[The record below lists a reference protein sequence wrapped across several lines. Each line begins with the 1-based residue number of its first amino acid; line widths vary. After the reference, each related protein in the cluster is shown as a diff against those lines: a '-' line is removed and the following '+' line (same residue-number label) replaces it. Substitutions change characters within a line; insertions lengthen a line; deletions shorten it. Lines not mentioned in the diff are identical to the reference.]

1 MQALGMI
8 EIRGLLASIEAAD
21 AMLKAADVTL
31 LDRTK
36 VGGGLVTILV
46 TGDVAAVKAA
56 VDAGAAAAE
65 RLGDGLLVTQHVI
78 ARPQQDVE
86 LLFRPPEEKA
96 AKPEEIPEKQP
107 SDEGGEEPQPQEPE
121 PTQEPEQEPEQPE
134 QPAQKQ
140 AVGQISR
147 EWCDALFREEGTAR
161 LMELLGSC
169 SVVKLRYLARS
180 YPEFEI
186 AGRAI
191 SKANRSRLLKEFER
205 WYDRQAAEQTAQ

>member
-8 EIRGLLASIEAAD
+8 ETRGLLASIEAAD

-96 AKPEEIPEKQP
+96 AKPKEIPEEP
-107 SDEGGEEPQPQEPE
+107 SDEGGEEPQPQETE
-121 PTQEPEQEPEQPE
+121 PAQEPEQEPEQLE

-147 EWCDALFREEGTAR
+147 EWCDALFREEGITR

>member
-8 EIRGLLASIEAAD
+8 ETRGLLASIEAAD

-96 AKPEEIPEKQP
+96 AKPKEIPEEP

-121 PTQEPEQEPEQPE
+121 PTQEPEQKPEQPE
-134 QPAQKQ
+134 QSEQKQ

-147 EWCDALFREEGTAR
+147 EWCDALFRQEGTAR
-161 LMELLGSC
+161 LMEVLGSC

>member
-8 EIRGLLASIEAAD
+8 ETRGLLASIEAAD

-31 LDRTK
+31 LERTK
-36 VGGGLVTILV
+36 VGGGLVTISV

-86 LLFRPPEEKA
+86 LLFRPPEEKS
-96 AKPEEIPEKQP
+96 AKPKEIPEEP
-107 SDEGGEEPQPQEPE
+107 SDEGDEEPQPQEPE
-121 PTQEPEQEPEQPE
+121 QTQEPEQEPEQPE
-134 QPAQKQ
+134 PPEQKQ
-140 AVGQISR
+140 AVGQINR
-147 EWCDALFREEGTAR
+147 EWCDALFRQEGTAR
-161 LMELLGSC
+161 LMEVLGSC

>member
-8 EIRGLLASIEAAD
+8 ETRGLLASIEAAD

-36 VGGGLVTILV
+36 VGGGLVTISV

-56 VDAGAAAAE
+56 VGAGAAAAE
-65 RLGDGLLVTQHVI
+65 RLGGGLLVTQHVI

-86 LLFRPPEEKA
+86 PLFRPPEEKA
-96 AKPEEIPEKQP
+96 AKPEEIPEEQP
-107 SDEGGEEPQPQEPE
+107 SDEGGEEPLPQEPE
-121 PTQEPEQEPEQPE
+121 PTQELEQEPEQPE
-134 QPAQKQ
+134 QKQ

-147 EWCDALFREEGTAR
+147 EWCDALFRQEGTAR
-161 LMELLGSC
+161 LMEVLGSC

>member
-8 EIRGLLASIEAAD
+8 ETRGLLASIEAAD

-36 VGGGLVTILV
+36 VGGGLVTISV

-96 AKPEEIPEKQP
+96 VEPEEIPQEETP
-107 SDEGGEEPQPQEPE
+107 CEGVEEPEPQEPGLKSA
-121 PTQEPEQEPEQPE
+121 PEQEPEQPE
-134 QPAQKQ
+134 QKQ

-205 WYDRQAAEQTAQ
+205 WYDQQAAEQTAQ

>member
-8 EIRGLLASIEAAD
+8 ETRGLLASIEAAD

-36 VGGGLVTILV
+36 VGGGLVTISV

-86 LLFRPPEEKA
+86 LLFRSPEEKT
-96 AKPEEIPEKQP
+96 AKPKEIPEEP

-121 PTQEPEQEPEQPE
+121 STQEPEQEPEQPE
-134 QPAQKQ
+134 PPEKKQ

-147 EWCDALFREEGTAR
+147 EWCDALFQQEGTTR
-161 LMELLGSC
+161 LMEVLGSC

>member
-8 EIRGLLASIEAAD
+8 ETRGLLASIEAAD

-36 VGGGLVTILV
+36 VGGGLVTISV

-96 AKPEEIPEKQP
+96 AKPKEIPEEP
-107 SDEGGEEPQPQEPE
+107 SDEGGEEPLPQEPE
-121 PTQEPEQEPEQPE
+121 QTQEPEQEPEQPE

-147 EWCDALFREEGTAR
+147 EWCDALFREEGAAR

>member
-8 EIRGLLASIEAAD
+8 ETRGLLASIEAAD

-36 VGGGLVTILV
+36 VGGGLVTISV

-96 AKPEEIPEKQP
+96 AKPKEIPEEP
-107 SDEGGEEPQPQEPE
+107 SDEGYEEPQPQEPE
-121 PTQEPEQEPEQPE
+121 PTQEPEQPE

>member
-8 EIRGLLASIEAAD
+8 ETRGLLASVEAAD

-36 VGGGLVTILV
+36 VGGGLVTISV

-78 ARPQQDVE
+78 AHPQQDVE

-96 AKPEEIPEKQP
+96 AKPKEIPEEP
-107 SDEGGEEPQPQEPE
+107 SDEGYEEPQPQEPE
-121 PTQEPEQEPEQPE
+121 PAQEPEQEPEQPE
-134 QPAQKQ
+134 QPEQKQ

-147 EWCDALFREEGTAR
+147 EWCDALFREEGAAR

>member
-8 EIRGLLASIEAAD
+8 ETRGLLASIEAAD

-36 VGGGLVTILV
+36 VGGGLVTISV

-96 AKPEEIPEKQP
+96 AKPEEIPEEQP
-107 SDEGGEEPQPQEPE
+107 SDEGGEEPLPQEPE
-121 PTQEPEQEPEQPE
+121 PTQEPEQPEQL
-134 QPAQKQ
+134 AQKQ

>member
-8 EIRGLLASIEAAD
+8 ETRGLLASIEAAD

-96 AKPEEIPEKQP
+96 AKPKEIPEEP

-121 PTQEPEQEPEQPE
+121 PAQEPEQEPEQPE
-134 QPAQKQ
+134 PPEKKQ

-147 EWCDALFREEGTAR
+147 EWCDALFRQEGTAR
-161 LMELLGSC
+161 LMEVLGSC

>member
-8 EIRGLLASIEAAD
+8 ETRGLLASIEAAD
-21 AMLKAADVTL
+21 AMLKAAEVTL

-36 VGGGLVTILV
+36 VGGGLVTISF
-46 TGDVAAVKAA
+46 TGDLAPVKAA
-56 VDAGAAAAE
+56 VDAGSAAAE
-65 RLGDGLLVTQHVI
+65 RLGGGLLVTQHVI

-96 AKPEEIPEKQP
+96 AKPKEIPEEP

-121 PTQEPEQEPEQPE
+121 PAQEPEQKPEQPE
-134 QPAQKQ
+134 PPEKKE
-140 AVGQISR
+140 AVGQISG
-147 EWCDALFREEGTAR
+147 EWCDALFRQEGTAR
-161 LMELLGSC
+161 LMEVLGSC

-180 YPEFEI
+180 YPEFES

>member
-8 EIRGLLASIEAAD
+8 ETRGLLASIEAAD

-36 VGGGLVTILV
+36 VGGGLVTISV

-78 ARPQQDVE
+78 ACPQQDVE

-96 AKPEEIPEKQP
+96 AKPKEIPEEP

-121 PTQEPEQEPEQPE
+121 PAQEPEQEPEQPE

-161 LMELLGSC
+161 LMEVLGSC

-205 WYDRQAAEQTAQ
+205 WYDQQAAEQTAQ

>member
-8 EIRGLLASIEAAD
+8 ETRGLLASIEAAD

-96 AKPEEIPEKQP
+96 AKPKEIPEEP

-121 PTQEPEQEPEQPE
+121 PAQEPEQKPEQPE
-134 QPAQKQ
+134 PPEKKQ

-147 EWCDALFREEGTAR
+147 EWCDALFRQEGTAR
-161 LMELLGSC
+161 LMEVLGSC

>member
-8 EIRGLLASIEAAD
+8 ETRGLLTSIEAAD

-96 AKPEEIPEKQP
+96 AKPKEIPEEP

-121 PTQEPEQEPEQPE
+121 PTQEPEQKPEQPE
-134 QPAQKQ
+134 QSEQKQ

-147 EWCDALFREEGTAR
+147 EWCDALFRQEGTAR
-161 LMELLGSC
+161 LMEVLGSC

>member
-8 EIRGLLASIEAAD
+8 ETRGLLASIEAAD

-36 VGGGLVTILV
+36 VGGGLVTISV

-96 AKPEEIPEKQP
+96 AKPKEIPEEP
-107 SDEGGEEPQPQEPE
+107 SDEGGEEPLPQEPE
-121 PTQEPEQEPEQPE
+121 QTQEPEQPE

-147 EWCDALFREEGTAR
+147 EWCDALFREEGITR

>member
-8 EIRGLLASIEAAD
+8 ETRGLLASIEAAD

-96 AKPEEIPEKQP
+96 AKLKEIPEEP

-121 PTQEPEQEPEQPE
+121 QTQEPEQPE

-147 EWCDALFREEGTAR
+147 EWCDALFRQEGTAR
-161 LMELLGSC
+161 LMEVLGSC

>member
-8 EIRGLLASIEAAD
+8 ETRGLLASIEVAD

-36 VGGGLVTILV
+36 VGGGLVTISV

-96 AKPEEIPEKQP
+96 AKPKEIPEEP
-107 SDEGGEEPQPQEPE
+107 SDEGYEEPQPQEPE
-121 PTQEPEQEPEQPE
+121 PAQEPEQEPEQPE
-134 QPAQKQ
+134 QPEQKQ

-147 EWCDALFREEGTAR
+147 EWCDALFREEGAAR

>member
-8 EIRGLLASIEAAD
+8 ETRGLLASIEAAD

-36 VGGGLVTILV
+36 VGGGLVTISV

-96 AKPEEIPEKQP
+96 AKPEEIPEEQP
-107 SDEGGEEPQPQEPE
+107 SDEGGEEPLPQEPE
-121 PTQEPEQEPEQPE
+121 PTQEPEQPE

-205 WYDRQAAEQTAQ
+205 WYDRQVAEQTAQ

>member
-8 EIRGLLASIEAAD
+8 ETRGLLASIEAAD

-36 VGGGLVTILV
+36 VGGGLVTISV

-96 AKPEEIPEKQP
+96 AKPEEIPEEQP

-121 PTQEPEQEPEQPE
+121 PTQEPEQPEPPE
-134 QPAQKQ
+134 KKQ

-147 EWCDALFREEGTAR
+147 EWCDALFRQEGTAR
-161 LMELLGSC
+161 LMEVLGSC

>member
-8 EIRGLLASIEAAD
+8 ETRGLLASIEAAD
-21 AMLKAADVTL
+21 AMLKAADVTF

-36 VGGGLVTILV
+36 VGGGLVTISV

-96 AKPEEIPEKQP
+96 AKPKEIPEEP
-107 SDEGGEEPQPQEPE
+107 SDEGYEEPQPQKPE
-121 PTQEPEQEPEQPE
+121 PAQEPEQEPEQPE
-134 QPAQKQ
+134 QPEQKQ

-147 EWCDALFREEGTAR
+147 EWCDALFREEGAAR

>member
-8 EIRGLLASIEAAD
+8 ETRGLLASIEAAD

-36 VGGGLVTILV
+36 VGGGLVTISV

-65 RLGDGLLVTQHVI
+65 RLGDGLLVTHHVI
-78 ARPQQDVE
+78 ARPQQDVG

-96 AKPEEIPEKQP
+96 AKPKEIPEEP
-107 SDEGGEEPQPQEPE
+107 SDEGSEEPQPQEPE
-121 PTQEPEQEPEQPE
+121 PAQEPEQEPEQPE

-147 EWCDALFREEGTAR
+147 EWCDALFREEGIAR

>member
-8 EIRGLLASIEAAD
+8 ETRGLLASIEAAD

-36 VGGGLVTILV
+36 VGGGLVTISV

-96 AKPEEIPEKQP
+96 AKPKEIPEEP

-121 PTQEPEQEPEQPE
+121 PAQEPEQKPEQPE
-134 QPAQKQ
+134 PPEKKQ

-147 EWCDALFREEGTAR
+147 EWCDALFRQEGTAR
-161 LMELLGSC
+161 LMEVLGSC

>member
-8 EIRGLLASIEAAD
+8 ETRGLLASIEAAD

-36 VGGGLVTILV
+36 VGGGLVTISV

-65 RLGDGLLVTQHVI
+65 RLGDGLLATQHVI

-86 LLFRPPEEKA
+86 LLFRPPEEKV
-96 AKPEEIPEKQP
+96 AKPEEIPEEQP
-107 SDEGGEEPQPQEPE
+107 SDEGGEEPQPQESE
-121 PTQEPEQEPEQPE
+121 PTQEPEQKPEQPE
-134 QPAQKQ
+134 QSEQKQ
-140 AVGQISR
+140 AVGQIGR
-147 EWCDALFREEGTAR
+147 EWCDALFQQEGTTR
-161 LMELLGSC
+161 LMEVLGSC

>member
-8 EIRGLLASIEAAD
+8 ETRGLLASIEAAD

-36 VGGGLVTILV
+36 VGGGLVTISV

-65 RLGDGLLVTQHVI
+65 RLGGGLLVTQHVI

-96 AKPEEIPEKQP
+96 AKPKEIPEEP

-121 PTQEPEQEPEQPE
+121 PTQEPEQPEPPE
-134 QPAQKQ
+134 KKQ

-147 EWCDALFREEGTAR
+147 EWCDALFRQEGTAR
-161 LMELLGSC
+161 LMEVLGSC

>member
-8 EIRGLLASIEAAD
+8 ETRGLLASIEAAD
-21 AMLKAADVTL
+21 AMLKAADVTF

-36 VGGGLVTILV
+36 VGGGLVTISF

-96 AKPEEIPEKQP
+96 AKPKEIPEEP
-107 SDEGGEEPQPQEPE
+107 SDEGYEEPQPQEPE
-121 PTQEPEQEPEQPE
+121 PAQEPEQEPEQPE
-134 QPAQKQ
+134 QPEQKQ
-140 AVGQISR
+140 AEGQISR
-147 EWCDALFREEGTAR
+147 EWCDALFREEGAAR

>member
-8 EIRGLLASIEAAD
+8 ETRGLLASIEAAD

-86 LLFRPPEEKA
+86 LLFRPPEEKT
-96 AKPEEIPEKQP
+96 AKPEEIPEEQP

-121 PTQEPEQEPEQPE
+121 QTQEPEQEPEQPE

-147 EWCDALFREEGTAR
+147 EWCDALFREEGITR

>member
-8 EIRGLLASIEAAD
+8 ETRGLLASIEAAD

-36 VGGGLVTILV
+36 VGGGLVTISV

-96 AKPEEIPEKQP
+96 AKPKEIPEEP
-107 SDEGGEEPQPQEPE
+107 SDEGGEEPQPKEPE
-121 PTQEPEQEPEQPE
+121 PAQEPEQEPEQPE
-134 QPAQKQ
+134 PPEKKQ

>member
-8 EIRGLLASIEAAD
+8 ETRGLLASIEAAD

-36 VGGGLVTILV
+36 VGGGLVSISV

-96 AKPEEIPEKQP
+96 AKPAEIP
-107 SDEGGEEPQPQEPE
+107 
-121 PTQEPEQEPEQPE
+121 
-134 QPAQKQ
+134 
-140 AVGQISR
+140 
-147 EWCDALFREEGTAR
+147 
-161 LMELLGSC
+161 
-169 SVVKLRYLARS
+169 
-180 YPEFEI
+180 
-186 AGRAI
+186 
-191 SKANRSRLLKEFER
+191 
-205 WYDRQAAEQTAQ
+205 

>member
-8 EIRGLLASIEAAD
+8 ETRGLLASIEAAD
-21 AMLKAADVTL
+21 AMLKAADVTF

-36 VGGGLVTILV
+36 VGGGLVTISV

-96 AKPEEIPEKQP
+96 AKPKEIPEEP
-107 SDEGGEEPQPQEPE
+107 SDEGYEEPQPQEPE
-121 PTQEPEQEPEQPE
+121 PAQEPEQEPEQPE
-134 QPAQKQ
+134 QPEQKQ

-147 EWCDALFREEGTAR
+147 EWCDALFREEGAAR

>member
-8 EIRGLLASIEAAD
+8 ETRGLLASIEAAD

-36 VGGGLVTILV
+36 VGGGLVTISV
-46 TGDVAAVKAA
+46 TGDVAAIKAA

-96 AKPEEIPEKQP
+96 AKPKEIPEEP

-121 PTQEPEQEPEQPE
+121 PAQEPEQKPEQPE
-134 QPAQKQ
+134 PPEKKQ

-147 EWCDALFREEGTAR
+147 EWCDALFRQEGTAR
-161 LMELLGSC
+161 LMEVLGSC

>member
-8 EIRGLLASIEAAD
+8 ETRGLLASIEAAD

-36 VGGGLVTILV
+36 VGGGLVTISV

-96 AKPEEIPEKQP
+96 AKPKEIPEEP

-121 PTQEPEQEPEQPE
+121 PTQEPEQPEPPE
-134 QPAQKQ
+134 KKQ

-147 EWCDALFREEGTAR
+147 EWCDALFRQEGTAR
-161 LMELLGSC
+161 LMEVLGSC

>member
-8 EIRGLLASIEAAD
+8 ETRGLLASIEAAD

-31 LDRTK
+31 LDRTN

-96 AKPEEIPEKQP
+96 AKPKEIPEEP

-121 PTQEPEQEPEQPE
+121 PTQEPEQKPEQPE
-134 QPAQKQ
+134 QSEQKQ

-147 EWCDALFREEGTAR
+147 EWCDALFRQEGTAR
-161 LMELLGSC
+161 LMEVLGSC

>member
-8 EIRGLLASIEAAD
+8 ETRGLLASIEAAD
-21 AMLKAADVTL
+21 AMLKAADVTF

-36 VGGGLVTILV
+36 VGGGLVTISV

-65 RLGDGLLVTQHVI
+65 RLGDGLLITQHVI

-96 AKPEEIPEKQP
+96 AKPKEIPEEP
-107 SDEGGEEPQPQEPE
+107 SDEGYEEPQPQEPE
-121 PTQEPEQEPEQPE
+121 PAQEPEQEPEQPE
-134 QPAQKQ
+134 QPEQKQ

-147 EWCDALFREEGTAR
+147 EWCDALFREEGAAR

>member
-8 EIRGLLASIEAAD
+8 ETRGLLASIEAVD
-21 AMLKAADVTL
+21 AMLKAADVTF

-36 VGGGLVTILV
+36 VGGGLVTISV

-96 AKPEEIPEKQP
+96 AKPKEIPEEP

-121 PTQEPEQEPEQPE
+121 PTQEPEQPE

-147 EWCDALFREEGTAR
+147 EWCDALFREEGITR

>member
-8 EIRGLLASIEAAD
+8 ETKGLLASIEAVD

-36 VGGGLVTILV
+36 VGGGLVTISV

-96 AKPEEIPEKQP
+96 AKPKEIPEEQP
-107 SDEGGEEPQPQEPE
+107 SDEGGEEPLPQEPE
-121 PTQEPEQEPEQPE
+121 QTQEPEQEPEQPE

-147 EWCDALFREEGTAR
+147 EWCDALFRQEGTAR
-161 LMELLGSC
+161 LMEVLGSC

>member
-8 EIRGLLASIEAAD
+8 ETRGLLASIEAAD

-36 VGGGLVTILV
+36 VGGGLVTISV

-86 LLFRPPEEKA
+86 LLFRSPEEKA
-96 AKPEEIPEKQP
+96 AKPKEISEEP

-121 PTQEPEQEPEQPE
+121 PAQEPEQEPE

-161 LMELLGSC
+161 LMEVLGSC

>member
-8 EIRGLLASIEAAD
+8 ETRGLLASIEAAD
-21 AMLKAADVTL
+21 AMLKAADVTF

-36 VGGGLVTILV
+36 VGGGLVTISV

-96 AKPEEIPEKQP
+96 AKPKEIPEEP
-107 SDEGGEEPQPQEPE
+107 SDEGYEEPQPQEPE
-121 PTQEPEQEPEQPE
+121 PAQEPEQEPEQPE
-134 QPAQKQ
+134 QPEQKQ
-140 AVGQISR
+140 AEGQISR
-147 EWCDALFREEGTAR
+147 EWCDALFREEGAAR

>member
-8 EIRGLLASIEAAD
+8 ETRGLLASIEAAD

-96 AKPEEIPEKQP
+96 AKPKEIPEEP
-107 SDEGGEEPQPQEPE
+107 SDEGGEEPQPQESE
-121 PTQEPEQEPEQPE
+121 PAQEPEQEPEQLE
-134 QPAQKQ
+134 QSEQKQ

-147 EWCDALFREEGTAR
+147 EWCDALFREEGAAR